1 VAEVSYILWCWMD
14 MQEDESS
21 GVVAHALTS
30 QKPKKAKFR
39 DLQNRHA
46 HLPFLDGEVFIGG
59 VRIVEMCQER
69 RNMSDKDRE
78 YPWSRKGESYD
89 EMFSEGP
96 FDEEQEFDPEEA
108 DQRITQFVRSA
119 DELSGPPV
127 EVLADQVAALMRTAL
142 RDLEAIMEGKPH
154 NKVLATQL
162 LLGQRARGLQQ
173 HDPEQWPLHA
183 ASSLL
188 SGLVI
193 RGAKS

>member
-1 VAEVSYILWCWMD
+1 

-21 GVVAHALTS
+21 GVVAHALTAE
-30 QKPKKAKFR
+30 KPKKAKFR
-39 DLQNRHA
+39 DLQNSHA
-46 HLPFLDGEVFIGG
+46 HLPLVDGKEFIGG
-59 VRIVEMCQER
+59 VTIVEMCQER
-69 RNMSDKDRE
+69 EEHMSDNDRE
-78 YPWSRKGESYD
+78 YPWSRKGEAYD
-89 EMFSEGP
+89 EMISEEP
-96 FDEEQEFDPEEA
+96 FDEEEELDPEEA
-108 DQRITQFVRSA
+108 EQHITQFVRSA

-127 EVLADQVAALMRTAL
+127 EELADQVAALMRTAL

-193 RGAKS
+193 RGVES